1 MKNAIAAIALF
12 GPCAAG
18 LVGAHS
24 DGGGRKSMSFMPNV
38 VPSFDVPFQTVP
50 PRRIPQNMSIERDP
64 FTLALD
70 HCASVVSPYPRSASL
85 SQYFVRNDSYTD
97 RNTGITHVYIRQ
109 VVSGLEVFNAGLNVN
124 VKDGRV
130 LLHGYS
136 VSSFAPIHKRG
147 VDLILCPALFRQ
159 RLPAPL
165 KRGHPARSLRD
176 AQATAEGRREQAS

>member
-1 MKNAIAAIALF
+1 MKIAVAAITLF
-12 GPCAAG
+12 GACAAG
-18 LVGAHS
+18 LIGTHTE
-24 DGGGRKSMSFMPNV
+24 GRGRKSMSFMPNV
-38 VPSFDVPFQTVP
+38 VPSFNVPLQPVL

-64 FTLALD
+64 FILALD

-130 LLHGYS
+130 LSHGYS
-136 VSSFAPIHKRG
+136 VSSIAPIHKRG
-147 VDLILCPALFRQ
+147 VELIPCPALLRQ
-159 RLPAPL
+159 DR
-165 KRGHPARSLRD
+165 KSVV
-176 AQATAEGRREQAS
+176 